1 MQWLLSLKPIS
12 ESYEEFLL
20 KHRLLSIRDSN
31 SINLEWGLVV
41 YNSSKFPSGTNASGL
56 WTTGEPRLYKAFF
69 FLHYLF
75 SSCFPSRFLFW
86 DPNPHLFKSAK
97 KHIKTLT
104 QISLS
109 KRYQK

>member
-41 YNSSKFPSGTNASGL
+41 CNSSKFPSGTNASGL

-69 FLHYLF
+69 FFYIICSVVASLLGF
-75 SSCFPSRFLFW
+75 CFGIP
-86 DPNPHLFKSAK
+86 
-97 KHIKTLT
+97 TLT
-104 QISLS
+104 YLSLL
-109 KRYQK
+109 KNILKP